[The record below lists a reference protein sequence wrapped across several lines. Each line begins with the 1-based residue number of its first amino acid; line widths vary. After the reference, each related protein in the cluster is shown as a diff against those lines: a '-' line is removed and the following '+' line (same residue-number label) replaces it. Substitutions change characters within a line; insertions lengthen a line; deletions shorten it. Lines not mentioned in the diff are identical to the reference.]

1 MSRSRRWSLAWIVAG
16 LLCAG
21 CGGNAVTLAP
31 LQPTSSPAPPVVLG
45 RGTLAVINRFNRDA
59 KRVWIFPPHS
69 DQFTREIVFHG
80 SKFEPNAVAF
90 DHRGHVYVGVND
102 TSSGGGYHVV
112 EVDLQTF
119 HVIRDIRGMPSWAHS
134 SIAIDKHNVLYVN
147 TKAFVGGDIKMF
159 RRGETKPSLEIK
171 DPLSPLTTL
180 IARDALWVGYE
191 GFPSNALGRY
201 RLYSKD
207 RTWLKTIA
215 RGVPLSLAVNPDS
228 SLVAAFVRR
237 NSMRSVDVIDVKSG
251 QRLRT
256 LKEGGVLTAMTSDDS
271 GHIYIAEALPGKIHV
286 CTFESC
292 TRSFETNSS
301 RSVALAVSPLDGN
314 LYVASLGKSSVQA
327 FDPKTGSL
335 VRSILLPDFEP
346 SALAIEP

>member
-1 MSRSRRWSLAWIVAG
+1 
-16 LLCAG
+16 
-21 CGGNAVTLAP
+21 VTPAP

-90 DHRGHVYVGVND
+90 DRRGHVYVGVND

-119 HVIRDIRGMPSWAHS
+119 HVVRDIRGMPSWAQS
-134 SIAIDKHNVLYVN
+134 SIAIDNQNILYVN

-171 DPLSPLTTL
+171 DPLSPLTIL
-180 IARDALWVGYE
+180 VARSALWVGYE

-207 RTWLKTIA
+207 RTWLKTI
-215 RGVPLSLAVNPDS
+215 GGTDIKSLAVNPIS
-228 SLVAAFVRR
+228 SLIATLVRR
-237 NSMRSVDVIDVKSG
+237 DSKRAVDVIDVKSG
-251 QRLRT
+251 KRVRT
-256 LKEGGVLTAMTSDDS
+256 LQEGGQLLALTADDN
-271 GHIYIAEALPGKIHV
+271 GHVYIAEALPGKIHI
-286 CTFESC
+286 CTFDGC

-301 RSVALAVSPLDGN
+301 RPVALALSPLDGN
-314 LYVASLGKSSVQA
+314 LYVANLGKSSVLVY
-327 FDPKTGSL
+327 DPKTGDL